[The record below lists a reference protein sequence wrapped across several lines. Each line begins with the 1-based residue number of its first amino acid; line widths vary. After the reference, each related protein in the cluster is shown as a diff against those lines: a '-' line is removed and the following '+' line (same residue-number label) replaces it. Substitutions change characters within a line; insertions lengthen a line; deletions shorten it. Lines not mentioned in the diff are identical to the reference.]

1 MQISTLDEVSIA
13 RLYDTKNFSPETY
26 ERLLLDAPL
35 LVTTKQDESG
45 KLFVNKLRNNLVGQT
60 SQGSF
65 SKLHVLKWDEEANE
79 EHRRG
84 LFWTYGGEYNRG
96 NIIQLRDV
104 NVYGESRLRG
114 DVLHVVVPEI

>member
-45 KLFVNKLRNNLVGQT
+45 KLFVNKLRNNLVGQGLLQAPSANFT
-60 SQGSF
+60 S
-65 SKLHVLKWDEEANE
+65 
-79 EHRRG
+79 
-84 LFWTYGGEYNRG
+84 
-96 NIIQLRDV
+96 
-104 NVYGESRLRG
+104 
-114 DVLHVVVPEI
+114 